1 MDAAVEVAVARQYG
15 SGVQIAVYDFLLD
28 FRVERAAHA
37 VAGSAGEGDD
47 AEAEFF
53 HFGQQTCFFQIDF
66 RHFRA
71 GGERGFNPRFAF
83 QPEAVGVARQ
93 KCGGNDVAR
102 VGSVGATGNRGDD
115 DRAVG
120 HEAV

>member
-1 MDAAVEVAVARQYG
+1 MNAAVEVAVARQYG
-15 SGVQIAVYDFLLD
+15 GGVQIAVYDFLLD
-28 FRVERAAHA
+28 FRVECAAHA
-37 VAGSAGEGDD
+37 IAGGAGEGDD

-53 HFGQQTCFFQIDF
+53 HFGQQTRFFQIDF

-71 GGERGFNPRFAF
+71 GGERGFDPRFAF
-83 QPEAVGVARQ
+83 QPEAVGIARQ
-93 KCGGNDVAR
+93 ECCCDDVAR
-102 VGSVGATGNRGDD
+102 VGSIGATGNRGDD

>member
-15 SGVQIAVYDFLLD
+15 GGVQIAVYDFLLD

-37 VAGSAGEGDD
+37 VAGGAGEGDD

-53 HFGQQTCFFQIDF
+53 HFGQQACFFQIDF

-71 GGERGFNPRFAF
+71 GGKRSFDPRLAF
-83 QPEAVGVARQ
+83 QPEAVSVA
-93 KCGGNDVAR
+93 C
-102 VGSVGATGNRGDD
+102 
-115 DRAVG
+115 
-120 HEAV
+120 